1 MKALSEELEN
11 PMNHHRWN
19 QLKGTDPDMFDLLSK
34 VQSLQKRLIK
44 KTEEV
49 VEKDVQNTEKDKRYH
64 QLILIQY
71 SRIAY
76 FTFHFADSDVD
87 MRVVR

>member
-1 MKALSEELEN
+1 
-11 PMNHHRWN
+11 MNHHRWN

-49 VEKDVQNTEKDKRYH
+49 VEKDAQNSEKDKLYEE
-64 QLILIQY
+64 LKTLV
-71 SRIAY
+71 SRQPGPEVAE
-76 FTFHFADSDVD
+76 
-87 MRVVR
+87 